1 MELKTIINWNG
12 LSILLAGKQKV
23 IRSNRDIKKY
33 SKVTESLK
41 KHILAWAKENNI
53 DLK

>member
-12 LSILLAGKQKV
+12 LSLLLSGKPKV

-33 SKVTESLK
+33 SKETESLK
-41 KHILAWAKENNI
+41 KHLLAWAKENKI